1 MRKTVERVDIGT
13 FGLPMK
19 FINWTKRKKST
30 AGGLISLSLGQM
42 LVGLVFAAI
51 FGFILGIPLN
61 AFSISILVFYC
72 LGCAIGGPFSFT
84 VWTFLIIGLTTPVA
98 GLLGDA
104 WIASPSWWRLLAENW
119 RAGQSIPGWF
129 LIAVP
134 VWVLFWVG
142 AARGIAKVAEIIFEK
157 LALRMGFGAAKRFMG
172 EDQRVFDEAFKQS
185 DVSEAETASL
195 LETSG
200 NGTHSLITGEPS
212 RMGGVQMSKSVEMG
226 GDPDIS
232 SEPLPSS
239 DPGDPIDYS
248 AFIEIDDKDEMVL
261 RASGVSRSALEDIS
275 APEEQAVPT
284 EDASDTSVD
293 MSPKSEVQQPVAEV
307 VEMEAINLPDIPR
320 DPSANV
326 QKVALPPLHHLQNR
340 SFMRRMSQL
349 KIAFEVHRHE
359 DRHAEF
365 VEKFYDELSVISD
378 EQERILQSM
387 EDCGPLLATIATIR
401 AKRAEDFMAGRAPA
415 PLVPVSDDEGY
426 DQPSDVSADS
436 SSQTSVDTDEDLPFD
451 TDFVQPVSSQDE
463 SSDAVN
469 VSEEDEVANVEILP
483 ATTSLKPVVED
494 AVNTEVSQTDKKRM
508 MVDILMD
515 VENRTPNLLRENVKK
530 DIPSENNA
538 KAHDVAVSSDRDA
551 VIDDPLMP
559 EGSKEGSSDILINQG
574 NRLLGFK
581 VDLVDQEET
590 PSTEKHGTDAAL
602 SDADEMT
609 VVSEVHETN
618 DATIENV
625 DITEDEASVDAA
637 DLVSNDDNEVTQVLE
652 ENMNGVELTTILCR
666 QVYGLVVGSPSPETK
681 ADVILQFEKAN
692 PGVSVDFVLNSRAF
706 DEKVGSADAA
716 AARHAWKDIK
726 QVLAEPI
733 SKRLTDD
740 FERVNERGKKMIE
753 EPQTITIASFNSLSS
768 ESDALV
774 KKASSLAQS
783 GEFATFSKLVKDNI
797 SIRETLKGIMVERSE
812 KAKSSFDIGT
822 GPISRMKIPA
832 GSSGHE
838 TPVPVVSKKTA
849 VKILDIARSHGEDML
864 GQLAKE
870 KVSAELPHHDKMSE
884 PEDIET
890 SSESY
895 DFEDSHEVH
904 QDRVSDTKPKA
915 MPMPFNDV
923 TPAQAASRVI
933 TQAMPAK
940 PVEVA
945 VPPATAP
952 SEKKPGE
959 EGFVSKH
966 PVGSD
971 EYIVE
976 MDMHEA
982 GLASRRK
989 REEERLRLQEEED
1002 RRQRELKKKQEE
1014 EARLLEEGRLA
1025 KEKMEDELSEEARR
1039 QIHDYK
1045 VAYEKARY
1053 DDKLEHDRK
1062 IDRIREEKEEA
1073 ERRSVV
1079 SLAKAAE
1086 LKVRAEEELLS
1097 LTHDAKVIVQAI
1109 KDRHGDY
1116 KVPERFKTTD
1126 IIASVMVA
1134 NEMRAIRKMFMR
1146 TSSTVDV
1153 ASASLSDE
1161 EKAFRYPSFR
1171 MQQQMDVEI
1180 GKEANSIIAKVV
1192 QIVDPTD
1199 ADADDFDAIKALL
1212 SEDEEPFVAR
1222 LKGDVDRGA
1231 SAEKLIAKADIR
1243 LKEVIANSS
1252 KAEEA
1257 ADLEKSYALQT
1268 KELEDLKAI
1277 VSNHQAE
1284 KDEIDTK
1291 IKQLEN
1297 ELVNTK
1303 AELVKI
1309 KNEALGI
1316 IDDEFQEVLDKYG
1329 QTIDAVGIPGFY
1341 AFASE
1346 DFKNLVVIC
1355 TLSSK
1360 KYTEGVV
1367 NFGSKSLTLHD
1378 VVLRAI
1384 AAKSHIMQE
1393 KCTILFTD
1401 QIIKSQ
1407 SNLGGLPEFTLGSTE
1422 RKVDNLLRLLK
1433 NESIN
1438 IDYKEES

>member
-30 AGGLISLSLGQM
+30 VGGLVSLSLGQM
-42 LVGLVFAAI
+42 AVGLVFATI
-51 FGFILGIPLN
+51 FGLAVGIPLN

-72 LGCAIGGPFSFT
+72 IGCAIGGPFSFT

-104 WIASPSWWRLLAENW
+104 WIASPSWWRLLADNW

-212 RMGGVQMSKSVEMG
+212 RMGGVQMSKPIEMG

-275 APEEQAVPT
+275 APEEPIASA
-284 EDASDTSVD
+284 EDTSEASVD
-293 MSPKSEVQQPVAEV
+293 MSPKSDAQQPVAEV
-307 VEMEAINLPDIPR
+307 VEMEAINLPDIPK

-415 PLVPVSDDEGY
+415 PLVPASDNEGY
-426 DQPSDVSADS
+426 DQPSDAS
-436 SSQTSVDTDEDLPFD
+436 SEHSTDTDEDLPFA
-451 TDFVQPVSSQDE
+451 TDFSQPETADVISS
-463 SSDAVN
+463 N
-469 VSEEDEVANVEILP
+469 VEDVPEDDEVANVEILP
-483 ATTSLKPVVED
+483 ATTPLKPTAED
-494 AVNTEVSQTDKKRM
+494 EANSEAPQTDKKRL

-538 KAHDVAVSSDRDA
+538 KAHDVAASSDRDA
-551 VIDDPLMP
+551 VVIDDPLMP

-590 PSTEKHGTDAAL
+590 PSTEKYETDAAL
-602 SDADEMT
+602 TDTDEMI
-609 VVSEVHETN
+609 VASEVHEAN
-618 DATIENV
+618 DATIENA
-625 DITEDEASVDAA
+625 DITEGEASVDAA
-637 DLVSNDDNEVTQVLE
+637 DLVSNDDDEVTQVLE
-652 ENMNGVELTTILCR
+652 ESMNGVELTTILCR

-812 KAKSSFDIGT
+812 KAKSSFDVGT

-864 GQLAKE
+864 GQLSKE
-870 KVSAELPHHDKMSE
+870 KVSVERPDHDKISE
-884 PEDIET
+884 SEDIET
-890 SSESY
+890 PSETY

-904 QDRVSDTKPKA
+904 QERVSDTKPKA

-923 TPAQAASRVI
+923 TPTQAASRVI
-933 TQAMPAK
+933 AQAMPAK

-1014 EARLLEEGRLA
+1014 EARLIEEGRLA
-1025 KEKMEDELSEEARR
+1025 KEKMEEELAEEVRR
-1039 QIHDYK
+1039 QLKDHEE
-1045 VAYEKARY
+1045 AYEKAREEVRIAH
-1053 DDKLEHDRK
+1053 DKK
-1062 IDRIREEKEEA
+1062 VARIKEEKEEA
-1073 ERRSVV
+1073 ELRNLQ

-1086 LKVRAEEELLS
+1086 LKVKAEAELLS
-1097 LTHDAKVIVQAI
+1097 LALDAKVIVQAI

-1199 ADADDFDAIKALL
+1199 SDDFDAIKALL

>member
-1 MRKTVERVDIGT
+1 
-13 FGLPMK
+13 
-19 FINWTKRKKST
+19 
-30 AGGLISLSLGQM
+30 
-42 LVGLVFAAI
+42 
-51 FGFILGIPLN
+51 
-61 AFSISILVFYC
+61 
-72 LGCAIGGPFSFT
+72 
-84 VWTFLIIGLTTPVA
+84 
-98 GLLGDA
+98 
-104 WIASPSWWRLLAENW
+104 
-119 RAGQSIPGWF
+119 
-129 LIAVP
+129 
-134 VWVLFWVG
+134 
-142 AARGIAKVAEIIFEK
+142 
-157 LALRMGFGAAKRFMG
+157 
-172 EDQRVFDEAFKQS
+172 
-185 DVSEAETASL
+185 
-195 LETSG
+195 
-200 NGTHSLITGEPS
+200 
-212 RMGGVQMSKSVEMG
+212 
-226 GDPDIS
+226 
-232 SEPLPSS
+232 
-239 DPGDPIDYS
+239 
-248 AFIEIDDKDEMVL
+248 
-261 RASGVSRSALEDIS
+261 
-275 APEEQAVPT
+275 
-284 EDASDTSVD
+284 
-293 MSPKSEVQQPVAEV
+293 
-307 VEMEAINLPDIPR
+307 
-320 DPSANV
+320 
-326 QKVALPPLHHLQNR
+326 
-340 SFMRRMSQL
+340 
-349 KIAFEVHRHE
+349 
-359 DRHAEF
+359 
-365 VEKFYDELSVISD
+365 
-378 EQERILQSM
+378 
-387 EDCGPLLATIATIR
+387 
-401 AKRAEDFMAGRAPA
+401 
-415 PLVPVSDDEGY
+415 
-426 DQPSDVSADS
+426 
-436 SSQTSVDTDEDLPFD
+436 
-451 TDFVQPVSSQDE
+451 
-463 SSDAVN
+463 
-469 VSEEDEVANVEILP
+469 
-483 ATTSLKPVVED
+483 
-494 AVNTEVSQTDKKRM
+494 
-508 MVDILMD
+508 
-515 VENRTPNLLRENVKK
+515 
-530 DIPSENNA
+530 
-538 KAHDVAVSSDRDA
+538 
-551 VIDDPLMP
+551 
-559 EGSKEGSSDILINQG
+559 
-574 NRLLGFK
+574 
-581 VDLVDQEET
+581 
-590 PSTEKHGTDAAL
+590 
-602 SDADEMT
+602 
-609 VVSEVHETN
+609 
-618 DATIENV
+618 
-625 DITEDEASVDAA
+625 
-637 DLVSNDDNEVTQVLE
+637 
-652 ENMNGVELTTILCR
+652 
-666 QVYGLVVGSPSPETK
+666 
-681 ADVILQFEKAN
+681 
-692 PGVSVDFVLNSRAF
+692 
-706 DEKVGSADAA
+706 
-716 AARHAWKDIK
+716 
-726 QVLAEPI
+726 
-733 SKRLTDD
+733 
-740 FERVNERGKKMIE
+740 
-753 EPQTITIASFNSLSS
+753 
-768 ESDALV
+768 
-774 KKASSLAQS
+774 
-783 GEFATFSKLVKDNI
+783 
-797 SIRETLKGIMVERSE
+797 MVERSE
-812 KAKSSFDIGT
+812 KAKSSFDVGT

-838 TPVPVVSKKTA
+838 TPVPLVSKKTA
-849 VKILDIARSHGEDML
+849 VKILDIARSNGEDML

-870 KVSAELPHHDKMSE
+870 KVPVELPAHDKISE
-884 PEDIET
+884 PEEIEAP
-890 SSESY
+890 SESY
-895 DFEDSHEVH
+895 DFEDSDETIHE
-904 QDRVSDTKPKA
+904 RVSDTKPKA
-915 MPMPFNDV
+915 IPMPINDV
-923 TPAQAASRVI
+923 TPTQVASRVI
-933 TQAMPAK
+933 AQTMPVT
-940 PVEVA
+940 PVEVS
-945 VPPATAP
+945 VPPVIAP

-1014 EARLLEEGRLA
+1014 EARLIEEGRLA

-1053 DDKLEHDRK
+1053 DDKLEHDRR

-1199 ADADDFDAIKALL
+1199 ADDFDAIKALL

-1231 SAEKLIAKADIR
+1231 SAEKLIAKADTR

-1378 VVLRAI
+1378 VALRAI

-1407 SNLGGLPEFTLGSTE
+1407 SNLGGMPEFTLGSIE
-1422 RKVDNLLRLLK
+1422 RKVDNLLLVLK